1 LSQKKQGRKKR
12 EGEEMMEEER
22 EKESQ
27 KARHECQETQHCH
40 PDSQLGK
47 PQGHYYSTSLG

>member
-1 LSQKKQGRKKR
+1 
-12 EGEEMMEEER
+12 MMEEER